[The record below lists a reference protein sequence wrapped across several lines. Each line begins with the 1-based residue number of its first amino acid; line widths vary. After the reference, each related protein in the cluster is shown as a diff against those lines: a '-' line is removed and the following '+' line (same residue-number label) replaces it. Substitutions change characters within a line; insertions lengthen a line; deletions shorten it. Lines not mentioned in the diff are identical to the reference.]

1 MTSISKRAAGAWR
14 SSRLALAVAGLALGL
29 GAQAAGTVGSSLPGD
44 FPVIEDASLAKP
56 VIGFGAAGAVQ
67 RTPVIFL
74 HGNNDTPFPTACS
87 PYGNAKAFAQYL
99 ANNGWATSELWGL
112 GYQGDQCNL
121 AADQTHRS
129 RIAHSNQANVPDLRR
144 FVAAVL
150 AYTGAKKV
158 DIVAHSLGVT
168 LAREWMRQDDAHGLV
183 RRFVAVDGP
192 NHGII
197 NCSPSPLNY
206 FQAPGQG
213 GFTPSSEVCQEL
225 GSPNTPFLKRLN
237 GDEGGDGWGW
247 GWGHGERAQR
257 EIGPRPRT
265 LVIRNTDASFVYMP
279 VQDGFIPP
287 VPAIDSYGQATD
299 FSKSASLKGAREI
312 GLAGQGA
319 YDPILRTGH
328 IGIFNSPQTW
338 AAAVE
343 FLSGH
348 PR

>member
-1 MTSISKRAAGAWR
+1 MIESSNKRRRFATLTVAAALIGA
-14 SSRLALAVAGLALGL
+14 GI
-29 GAQAAGTVGSSLPGD
+29 GAQAAGTVGSSLPSD

-56 VIGFGAAGAVQ
+56 VIGFGAAGTVQ

-99 ANNGWATSELWGL
+99 ADQGWATSELWAL

-121 AADQTHRS
+121 AADQTNRS

-150 AYTGAKKV
+150 AYTGARKV

-168 LAREWMRQDDAHGLV
+168 LAREWMRQDDAHGQV

-206 FQAPGQG
+206 FQLPSQG

-225 GSPNTPFLKRLN
+225 GSPDTPFLKRLN
-237 GDEGGDGWGW
+237 GVGQGRE
-247 GWGHGERAQR
+247 HGERDHR
-257 EIGPRPRT
+257 EIPRHPRT

-279 VQDGFIPP
+279 VQDGVIPP
-287 VPAIDSYGQATD
+287 VPAMDSFGNATD

-312 GLAGQGA
+312 GLTGQGA
-319 YDPILRTGH
+319 YDPILKTGH

-338 AAAVE
+338 AATVE
-343 FLSGH
+343 FLGA
-348 PR
+348 R